1 MPGPFPAECPRVA
14 RRESKGAGADAPQRE
29 ATYLG
34 LVRHRSGDLRLGLAL
49 PNRTNFVLVI
59 IALTGA
65 VGAEAVIWD
74 YRAAFALSAALSL
87 VVLVTAVWKIR

>member
-1 MPGPFPAECPRVA
+1 M
-14 RRESKGAGADAPQRE
+14 
-29 ATYLG
+29 
-34 LVRHRSGDLRLGLAL
+34 LV
-49 PNRTNFVLVI
+49 V

>member
-1 MPGPFPAECPRVA
+1 M
-14 RRESKGAGADAPQRE
+14 
-29 ATYLG
+29 
-34 LVRHRSGDLRLGLAL
+34 
-49 PNRTNFVLVI
+49 LVI

-65 VGAEAVIWD
+65 VGEEATVWG

>member
-29 ATYLG
+29 ATFLG

-87 VVLVTAVWKIR
+87 LVTAVWKIR